1 MRKLIAKD
9 LKIKFIETLNEL
21 DEFSYEEGNPFLIKI
36 GTEKYFVF
44 LKNLSSA
51 YFKNADITRVQLPY
65 SDHFSKI
72 FKADI
77 PFIILGYDVEND
89 IVVSWNPENVKE
101 RLNAKSNV
109 SLYSRYSLQEQV
121 KTDEFR
127 FGYLTNGEKYALFK
141 RENLIAFFDVALD
154 LFKEIDETDT
164 IPINSITKRKESL
177 TDKQRFVLWLQEKY
191 SESSVTVYTYGV
203 EKISKDLKE
212 ILELKKNSLF
222 DIQNP
227 VVLKDLYTK
236 WNSVKEF
243 KQKDLISKY
252 QNSNSFKRYIDFREY
267 EQTQTPKK
275 TKEKQKK
282 TEIESQNTSTI
293 SEITDKELLQTI
305 KPLLKKN
312 QVLQAVEITSKHL
325 GKQFKNMT
333 FKDWY
338 KIVSELYRNINI

>member
-21 DEFSYEEGNPFLIKI
+21 DEFSYKEGNPFLIKI
-36 GTEKYFVF
+36 GTTKYFVF

-51 YFKNADITRVQLPY
+51 YFKNPDITRVQLPY
-65 SDHFSKI
+65 SERFTRI

-77 PFIILGYDVEND
+77 LFIILGYDVDND

-121 KTDEFR
+121 NKDKFQ
-127 FGYLTNGEKYALFK
+127 FGYLTNGEKFVLFK
-141 RENLIAFFDVALD
+141 RENLIAFFGVALD
-154 LFKEIDETDT
+154 LFKETDETNA
-164 IPINSITKRKESL
+164 IPVNSITNRKEPL

-191 SESSVTVYTYGV
+191 SESSVKVYTYGV
-203 EKISKDLKE
+203 EKISKDLLE
-212 ILELKKNSLF
+212 ISELRNNSLF

-227 VVLKDLYTK
+227 VILKGLYTK
-236 WNSVKEF
+236 WHSVKEF
-243 KQKDLISKY
+243 KEKDLIAKY

-267 EQTQTPKK
+267 EQTQTPKTTK
-275 TKEKQKK
+275 TPLKK
-282 TEIESQNTSTI
+282 TEKEQESTSTI

-312 QVLQAVEITSKHL
+312 QVLQAVEITSKYYSTKHT
-325 GKQFKNMT
+325 KMT

-338 KIVSELYRNINI
+338 SIVSELYRKMNS

>member
-36 GTEKYFVF
+36 GTAKYFVF

-51 YFKNADITRVQLPY
+51 YFKNPDITRVQLPY

-77 PFIILGYDVEND
+77 PFIILGYDVDND
-89 IVVSWNPENVKE
+89 IVVSWNPKNVKE

-109 SLYSRYSLQEQV
+109 SLYSRFSLQGQV
-121 KTDEFR
+121 KDDEFQ
-127 FGYLTNGEKYALFK
+127 FGYLTNREKIVLFK

-154 LFKEIDETDT
+154 LFKETDETNA
-164 IPINSITKRKESL
+164 IPLNSITKRKEPLS
-177 TDKQRFVLWLQEKY
+177 DKQRFILWLQEKY
-191 SESSVTVYTYGV
+191 AESSVRVYTYGV
-203 EKISKDLKE
+203 EKISKDLEE
-212 ILELKKNSLF
+212 ISKLKKKSLF

-227 VVLKDLYTK
+227 EKLKELYTK
-236 WNSVKEF
+236 WYAVREF
-243 KQKDLISKY
+243 KEKDLIAKY

-267 EQTQTPKK
+267 EQTLNPKTTK
-275 TKEKQKK
+275 TAQKQV
-282 TEIESQNTSTI
+282 EIEQNTNTI

-325 GKQFKNMT
+325 GKQYKNMT

-338 KIVSELYRNINI
+338 KIVSELYRKMN